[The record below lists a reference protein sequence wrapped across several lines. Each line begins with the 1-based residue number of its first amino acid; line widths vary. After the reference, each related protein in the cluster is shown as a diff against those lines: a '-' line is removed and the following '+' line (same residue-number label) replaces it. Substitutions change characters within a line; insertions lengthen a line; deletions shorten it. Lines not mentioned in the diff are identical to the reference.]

1 MLLLPSLIITMESIM
16 KTIIK
21 FTAYIL
27 ILFIASGCNS
37 DIFIDDFRTSETEL
51 TLDGNGDAKVIH
63 FAASNWDLRTVYT
76 YTDNDSFQYKIYDV
90 DGHLIGN
97 EEIPYLKGLGKLVYD
112 EVLTNFNIERSNPD
126 ELKITVNKNA
136 RASHFRFILIVGND
150 YETQEIYVEV
160 APSDRYVFSH
170 ITYSLNAYSHEMT
183 VEEGKRFPFY
193 NGLDDECTFWLSPY
207 EGICTEFMF
216 DSDMPEAFLLLTDDE
231 SKVEIPSLE
240 DGQWVMK
247 GEQALYSARQ
257 QKIPFVSEEK
267 KEIYVLPHSF
277 RLISV
282 MIIYECF
289 ETEYTLY
296 AVHPKTGDRQV
307 ITGKFQCKT
316 PVDYYFKSTPVSQL
330 LEE

>member
-1 MLLLPSLIITMESIM
+1 MLLLSPLKMTMESTM

-37 DIFIDDFRTSETEL
+37 DVFIDDFRTSDTEL

-63 FAASNWDLRTVYT
+63 FAASNWDLRWIYT
-76 YTDNDSFQYKIYDV
+76 YTNNDSYLYKVYDA
-90 DGHLIGN
+90 DGNLIGN
-97 EEIPYLKGLGKLVYD
+97 EQIPSLKGLGKLVYD
-112 EVLTNFNIERSNPD
+112 EVLTDFNIERSNPD

-136 RASHFRFILIVGND
+136 RPTHFRFVLIVGND

-170 ITYSLNAYSHEMT
+170 ITYSLNTNSHEMT
-183 VEEGKRFPFY
+183 VEEGNRFPFY
-193 NGLDDECTFWLSPY
+193 NGLDDDSPFWFCPY

-216 DSDMPEAFLLLTDDE
+216 DSDMPEAFLLLADDE

-240 DGQWVMK
+240 NGHLVMK

-267 KEIYVLPHSF
+267 KEIDVPPHSF

-296 AVHPKTGDRQV
+296 AVHPKTGDQQI
-307 ITGKFQCKT
+307 ITGKFQCKV
-316 PVDYYFKSTPVSQL
+316 PVDYYFKSTPGSK
-330 LEE
+330 

>member
-1 MLLLPSLIITMESIM
+1 MLLLSSLIMTMESIM
-16 KTIIK
+16 KTIIN

-37 DIFIDDFRTSETEL
+37 EVFIDDFRTSETEL

-63 FAASNWDLRTVYT
+63 FAASNWDLRWIYT
-76 YTDNDSFQYKIYDV
+76 YTNNDSCLYKVYDA
-90 DGHLIGN
+90 DGNLIGN
-97 EEIPYLKGLGKLVYD
+97 EQIPSLKGLGKLVYD
-112 EVLTNFNIERSNPD
+112 EVLTDFNIERSNPD

-136 RASHFRFILIVGND
+136 RPTHFRFILIVGND

-170 ITYSLNAYSHEMT
+170 ITYSLNTYSHEMT
-183 VEEGKRFPFY
+183 VEEGNRFSFY
-193 NGLDDECTFWLSPY
+193 NGLDDDSPFWFYPY

-216 DSDMPEAFLLLTDDE
+216 DSDMPEAFLLLADDE

-240 DGQWVMK
+240 DGHLVMK
-247 GEQALYSARQ
+247 GEQALYSARL

-267 KEIYVLPHSF
+267 KEIDVPPHSF

-296 AVHPKTGDRQV
+296 AVHPKTGDQQI
-307 ITGKFQCKT
+307 ITGKFQCKV
-316 PVDYYFKSTPVSQL
+316 PVDYYFKSTPGSK
-330 LEE
+330 

>member
-1 MLLLPSLIITMESIM
+1 MLLLSSLIMTMESIM
-16 KTIIK
+16 KTIIN

-37 DIFIDDFRTSETEL
+37 EVFIDDFRTSETEL

-136 RASHFRFILIVGND
+136 RSSHFRFILIVGND

-170 ITYSLNAYSHEMT
+170 ITYSLNTYSHLKT
-183 VEEGKRFPFY
+183 VEEENRLSFY
-193 NGLDDECTFWLSPY
+193 NGSDDDYTYWVSPY
-207 EGICTEFMF
+207 EGVCSECMF
-216 DSDMPEAFLLLTDDE
+216 YSDMPEAFLLLADDE
-231 SKVEIPSLE
+231 SKIEIPSLKG
-240 DGQWVMK
+240 GQLLMK
-247 GEQALYSARQ
+247 GERAQYSARRQ
-257 QKIPFVSEEK
+257 EIPFVSEEK
-267 KEIYVLPHSF
+267 ISFNIPPHSF
-277 RLISV
+277 RLNFV
-282 MIIYECF
+282 MIKYECI

-296 AVHPKTGDRQV
+296 AVHPKTGEQQI
-307 ITGKFQCKT
+307 ITGKFQFKM
-316 PVDYYFKSTPVSQL
+316 PVDYYFKSTSESQ
-330 LEE
+330 